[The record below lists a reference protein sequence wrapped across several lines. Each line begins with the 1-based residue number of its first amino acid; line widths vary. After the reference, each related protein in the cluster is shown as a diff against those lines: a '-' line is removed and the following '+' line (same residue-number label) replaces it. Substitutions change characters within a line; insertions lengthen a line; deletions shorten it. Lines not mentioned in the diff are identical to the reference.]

1 MHLHFPNRVDRIIQ
15 QIVLRFEMAK
25 KKSAR
30 TPESGR
36 ATREAATRDTATRD
50 TATQDSGDDAIIGK
64 MFWRSI
70 GIAGALM
77 ATGAI
82 AYFLTRPSAEKAV
95 EKKTQTVLPQQ
106 RETQTAK
113 LVIPEIP
120 FVDVSSE
127 AGIDYTHY
135 DGKRGERL
143 LPETMG
149 GGCGF
154 FDYDNDGDQDI
165 IFVNSCDWPWSPSTE
180 GQVRPTMRLYQNDG
194 RGKFQDV
201 TLSAGLNAT
210 FYGMGVAF
218 GDYDNDGWV
227 DVFFTAVGKNHL
239 YRNEGGKF
247 VDVTQEAG
255 VGGVPTQ
262 WSCPAMWFDY
272 DRDGKLD
279 LIVGNYVSWSRET
292 DLSLASTLMGME
304 RSYGQPTN
312 FDGVH
317 MYLYHNEGNGR
328 FREVGEQAG
337 LHVLNAATQVPEAKC
352 LGIALLDANHD
363 GWPDVCVAND
373 TVKNFLFINKQDGT
387 FDDQG
392 ISMGVALTR
401 DGQATGAM
409 GIDCGNFR
417 NDDCCGIVIGNFANE
432 QSSLYLSDGLKPS
445 FTDVAPTTGFG
456 PQTRIRLTFGTLFA
470 DIDLDGRLDIVCSNG
485 HLEPEIQKVY
495 ATQQYEQPC
504 QLFWN
509 AGKKQPTQFIALGED
524 KTGKMFQAPMVGR
537 GATYADIDADG
548 DLDLLFV
555 ANGGKARLLRNDQK
569 SGNHWLRVRLKDKA
583 KTGAIGA
590 RLEMDFGDG
599 EKMVRTI
606 SSTRS
611 YLSGTELTAT
621 FGLAD
626 RKPSNLKI
634 RWPDGSEQSLPID
647 QIDREWV
654 IEQ

>member
-1 MHLHFPNRVDRIIQ
+1 
-15 QIVLRFEMAK
+15 MAGNK
-25 KKSAR
+25 QARKSHGAGKR
-30 TPESGR
+30 RGDVSRGQGGQEVG
-36 ATREAATRDTATRD
+36 DG
-50 TATQDSGDDAIIGK
+50 GDDSIIGK
-64 MFWRSI
+64 MFWRSLAV
-70 GIAGALM
+70 AGGVAAVGGLVY
-77 ATGAI
+77 AI
-82 AYFLTRPSAEKAV
+82 TRPVERKEI
-95 EKKTQTVLPQQ
+95 EKKTDTVLPQQ
-106 RETQTAK
+106 RAAQTAQ

-120 FVDVSSE
+120 FQDITEE
-127 AGIDYTHY
+127 AGIDFTHY

-149 GGCGF
+149 GGSGF

-165 IFVNSCDWPWSPSTE
+165 LFVNACDWPWSGPDPQGE
-180 GQVRPTMRLYQNDG
+180 QRVQRPTMRLFQNDG
-194 RGKFQDV
+194 TGKFRDA
-201 TLSAGLNAT
+201 TAEAGLDVT

-218 GDYDNDGWV
+218 GDYNSDGWV

-239 YRNEGGKF
+239 FRNDKGKF
-247 VDVTQEAG
+247 TDVSYEAG
-255 VGGVPTQ
+255 VEGVASQ

-292 DLSLASTLMGME
+292 DLSLASTLVGMQ

-317 MYLYHNEGNGR
+317 MYLYHNEGGGR
-328 FREVGEQAG
+328 FKEVGKEAG
-337 LHVLNAATQVPEAKC
+337 LHVLNAATQVPEAKT

-373 TVKNFLFINKQDGT
+373 TVKNFLFVNKKDGT
-387 FDDQG
+387 FEDEA

-409 GIDCGNFR
+409 GIDCANFR
-417 NDDCCGIVIGNFANE
+417 NDPCCGIVIGNFANE
-432 QSSLYLSDGLKPS
+432 QSSLYLSDGLRPS

-456 PQTRIRLTFGTLFA
+456 PQTRIRLTFGAFFA
-470 DIDLDGRLDIVCSNG
+470 DMDLDGRLDIVCSNG

-495 ATQQYEQPC
+495 PTQQYEQPC

-509 AGKKQPTQFIALGED
+509 AGKKQPTQFIALGEE
-524 KTGKMFQAPMVGR
+524 KTGKAFQVPMVGR
-537 GATYADIDADG
+537 SATYADIDADG

-555 ANGGKARLLRNDQK
+555 ANGGKARLLRNEQK
-569 SGNHWLRVRLKDKA
+569 TGNHWLRVRLQDRA
-583 KTGAIGA
+583 KTGGIGS
-590 RLEMDFGDG
+590 RIEIDFGND

-611 YLSGTELTAT
+611 YLSAVELAAT
-621 FGLAD
+621 FGLGE
-626 RKPSNLKI
+626 RVPKELKVQ
-634 RWPDGSEQSLPID
+634 WPDGSEQIYPID
-647 QIDREWV
+647 QIDREIV
-654 IEQ
+654 IEQK